1 MDKKLNEVTKVTDM
15 AYVPVIMSDGSIG
28 QIAKADLVSVVAG
41 VIGSYNYKG
50 FYDSNLD
57 NLKVQGFY
65 NLTENVTNVPSEYS
79 GYKNA
84 SFVLVFMYSDTQG
97 QQTFLG
103 RQGSVFH
110 RTLYNG
116 NWSAWSRIDN
126 FGYNTLAD
134 LATALKPLLEL
145 S

>member
-1 MDKKLNEVTKVTDM
+1 M
-15 AYVPVIMSDGSIG
+15 
-28 QIAKADLVSVVAG
+28 VAG

-57 NLKVQGFY
+57 NLKEQGFY
-65 NLTENVTNVPSEYS
+65 NLTESVTNIPSEYS

-84 SFVLVFMYSDTQG
+84 SFVLVFMYSGTQG

-103 RQGSVFH
+103 RQGAVFH

-116 NWSAWSRIDN
+116 TWTAWSRIDN
-126 FGYNTLAD
+126 FGYNTLEE
-134 LATALKPLLEL
+134 LAAALKPLM
-145 S
+145 